1 MSIGKTTQIMGP
13 VVDVLFESG
22 ELPEIY
28 SALEITLEDNS
39 TLVCE
44 VQQHLGENTV
54 RSISMG
60 PTEGLARGMDAKS
73 TGKPIQAPVG
83 REVLGRIINVTGEA
97 VDEMGPI
104 NNKEFL
110 PIHRE
115 PPAFEEQETKA
126 EMLVTGIKVLD
137 LLWVALSL
145 C

>member
-13 VVDVLFESG
+13 VVDVMFESG

-39 TLVCE
+39 NLVCE
-44 VQQHLGENTV
+44 VQQHLGENTI

-83 REVLGRIINVTGEA
+83 REVLGRIINA
-97 VDEMGPI
+97 VSYTHLT
-104 NNKEFL
+104 L
-110 PIHRE
+110 P
-115 PPAFEEQETKA
+115 TKRI
-126 EMLVTGIKVLD
+126 V
-137 LLWVALSL
+137 
-145 C
+145 

>member
-13 VVDVLFESG
+13 VVDVMFESG

-44 VQQHLGENTV
+44 VQQHLGENTI

-83 REVLGRIINVTGEA
+83 REVLGRILVGCRWSGVKLAGEA
-97 VDEMGPI
+97 SRHHG
-104 NNKEFL
+104 L
-110 PIHRE
+110 LCC
-115 PPAFEEQETKA
+115 KA
-126 EMLVTGIKVLD
+126 LGRR
-137 LLWVALSL
+137 
-145 C
+145 